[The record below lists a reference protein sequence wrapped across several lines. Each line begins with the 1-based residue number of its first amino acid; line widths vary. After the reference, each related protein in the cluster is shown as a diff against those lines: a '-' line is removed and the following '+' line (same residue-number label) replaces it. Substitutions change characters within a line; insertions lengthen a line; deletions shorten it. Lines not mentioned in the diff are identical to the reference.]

1 MQQLQLAEIKDCKE
15 QDGMGDEATVV
26 RQLQGTPEAS
36 TSYLCQVQQELELLF
51 RSQESELAVFIFG
64 I

>member
-1 MQQLQLAEIKDCKE
+1 
-15 QDGMGDEATVV
+15 MGDEATVV
-26 RQLQGTPEAS
+26 SQLQGSPEAS

-64 I
+64 IWLHTRG